1 MCMAL
6 NKTKI
11 VFTGSVG
18 AGKTLTINQLSEVD
32 PISTDVKSSESA
44 VLRKKATTTVAM
56 DYGELT
62 LSDHEKLYL
71 YGTPGQRRFDF
82 MSHILCEGALGL
94 VILIDNSHENPLE
107 ELDYYLN
114 LNANFLLHHP
124 AVIGITHV
132 DESATPSLHDYQECL
147 KERGESFPILCID
160 ARIKRDVLILL
171 CKLIDEIEAAQ
182 HYVAS
187 NALYA

>member
-1 MCMAL
+1 MSS

-18 AGKTLTINQLSEVD
+18 AGKTLAINQLSEIP
-32 PISTDVKSSESA
+32 PISTDVKSSEA
-44 VLRKKATTTVAM
+44 GVLKRKLTTTVAM

-62 LSDHEKLYL
+62 LSETEKLYI

-94 VILIDNSHENPLE
+94 IILIDNAHEHPLQ

-114 LNANFLLHHP
+114 LNAKFLMTHP
-124 AVIGITHV
+124 VVIGITHV
-132 DESATPSLHDYQECL
+132 DESDLPSLQTYQICL
-147 KERGESFPILCID
+147 EERGESFPIMRMD
-160 ARIKRDVLILL
+160 ARIKRDVLLL
-171 CKLIDEIEAAQ
+171 LHTLVMEIEATQ
-182 HYVAS
+182 YEKNCV
-187 NALYA
+187 YT